1 MKEIEWADITISRD
15 CIVAKLK
22 FIVFAILGPTSIEF
36 TSELHDFLTNDVSRW
51 YPELADKS
59 SVILVEAGKH
69 LLGTFDES
77 LSTYVEKLF
86 EKRKVKFLTNAA
98 VAKVV
103 GNTVILN
110 SGEKIP
116 FGACVWSTGNTAL
129 DFVRELG
136 LPLSKDGRIKID
148 EKLRVQTADGK
159 YSVFQKYTCILYLV
173 NSSYSK
179 RQDCLMEK
187 SLQS

>member
-1 MKEIEWADITISRD
+1 MYISP
-15 CIVAKLK
+15 
-22 FIVFAILGPTSIEF
+22 ILGPTSIEF

-98 VAKVV
+98 VAK
-103 GNTVILN
+103 GQLI
-110 SGEKIP
+110 SKCP
-116 FGACVWSTGNTAL
+116 FGVLKSPKKPTKLWQG
-129 DFVRELG
+129 F
-136 LPLSKDGRIKID
+136 LP
-148 EKLRVQTADGK
+148 
-159 YSVFQKYTCILYLV
+159 
-173 NSSYSK
+173 
-179 RQDCLMEK
+179 
-187 SLQS
+187 

>member
-1 MKEIEWADITISRD
+1 MYIST
-15 CIVAKLK
+15 
-22 FIVFAILGPTSIEF
+22 ILGPTSIEF

-159 YSVFQKYTCILYLV
+159 YSVFSKMYLYFILG
-173 NSSYSK
+173 SSYSK
-179 RQDCLMEK
+179 R
-187 SLQS
+187 

>member
-1 MKEIEWADITISRD
+1 M
-15 CIVAKLK
+15 
-22 FIVFAILGPTSIEF
+22 
-36 TSELHDFLTNDVSRW
+36 
-51 YPELADKS
+51 
-59 SVILVEAGKH
+59 
-69 LLGTFDES
+69 GTFDES

-110 SGEKIP
+110 SGQKIP

-136 LPLSKDGRIKID
+136 LPLSKDARIKID
-148 EKLRVQTADGK
+148 EKLQVQTTDGK
-159 YSVFQKYTCILYLV
+159 YTTVQCFSQIFPVLLCTLEGKKIASVKLFFIGKKCAELGVVHKL
-173 NSSYSK
+173 
-179 RQDCLMEK
+179 R
-187 SLQS
+187 LQEEGVGSPKMATFCQRL

>member
-1 MKEIEWADITISRD
+1 M
-15 CIVAKLK
+15 

-98 VAKVV
+98 VAKGQLISKCHYEKSV
-103 GNTVILN
+103 
-110 SGEKIP
+110 SSKIP
-116 FGACVWSTGNTAL
+116 TKTFL
-129 DFVRELG
+129 DF
-136 LPLSKDGRIKID
+136 
-148 EKLRVQTADGK
+148 
-159 YSVFQKYTCILYLV
+159 
-173 NSSYSK
+173 
-179 RQDCLMEK
+179 
-187 SLQS
+187 